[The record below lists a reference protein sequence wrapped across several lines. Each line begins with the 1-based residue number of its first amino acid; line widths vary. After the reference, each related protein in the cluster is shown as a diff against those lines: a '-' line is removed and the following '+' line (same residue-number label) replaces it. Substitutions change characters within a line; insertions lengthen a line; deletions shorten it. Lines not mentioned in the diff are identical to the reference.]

1 MDYSKLKASYF
12 DKTTQFVLFGI
23 DGDVINTCGTL
34 FEIPLAYNVYSE
46 IPFLESLSTTLSN
59 TTHEETLKY
68 PCIKMDILGVKGYF
82 DLVFHRKDNFIHWFL
97 HDLTELYEDLIHIQ
111 QERNVAS
118 ISEELLHSQQKVS
131 KLKTEFL
138 AFQNEELKRLQSFKT
153 EFFAKVSHEL
163 RTPISGIL
171 GLTQML
177 TLVQNEKNQTYLD
190 TIKATSNHLLS
201 IVNDVLDLSK
211 IEAGELQLQKKNF
224 DLKKIV
230 KQVICSFEP
239 LVNEKG
245 ISLTS
250 HVAKGISEIVYG
262 DPIRLS
268 QILFNTIGNAIR
280 FTERGGVSLRISVI
294 EQQKNAAHLKFL
306 ISDTGIGIDNDKI
319 DTILK
324 PFTQENGDTTEKYG
338 GTGLGLSIVKQ
349 LVSLHQGKLSIESQ
363 KGKGTDIVIEL
374 VYQEAEKSESSLLE
388 ENKNKT
394 LSTNNSVR
402 KKVLLVEDDDLNL
415 KIAEQL
421 LIKSGFDVV
430 TSKHA
435 KSIFSLLDKQSFDFM
450 LLDYNL
456 DDFNGEDI
464 LFYVRNHYDPFI
476 NQLPVYILTAGLS
489 SAKIN
494 SLKQN
499 GVDEIFLKPLSEKQL
514 LWIESEGGKREKEI
528 IVQNEVNLDFVRS
541 ISDGDTDKFVEIV
554 KTFQS
559 KIPEVLNIIRIS
571 LKKRDWQAMGAAIHK
586 IKPNFSYLGMNKV
599 VGLMEKLEHEIGS
612 KPDYELCER
621 IVYLTG
627 SYFSKVNEQIN
638 NELRDLK

>member
-1 MDYSKLKASYF
+1 MDYSNLKASYF
-12 DKTTQFVLFGI
+12 DKTTQFILFGI
-23 DGDVINTCGTL
+23 DGEVINTCGTL
-34 FEIPLAYNVYSE
+34 FEIPLAYNVYAE
-46 IPFLESLSTTLSN
+46 IPFLESLSVLLNNAS
-59 TTHEETLKY
+59 HEEILKY
-68 PCIKMDILGVKGYF
+68 PCIKMNILGVEGYF
-82 DLVFHRKDNFIHWFL
+82 DLVFHRKDNLIHWFL

-118 ISEELLHSQQKVS
+118 ISEELLQSQQKVS

-163 RTPISGIL
+163 RTPVSGIL

-177 TLVQNEKNQTYLD
+177 TLVENEKNQNYLD

-211 IEAGELQLQKKNF
+211 IEAGELQLQKRSF

-230 KQVICSFEP
+230 EQVICSFEP
-239 LVNEKG
+239 LVSEKDIYLKLK
-245 ISLTS
+245 ISKDIPKLL
-250 HVAKGISEIVYG
+250 HG

-268 QILFNTIGNAIR
+268 QILFNIIGNSIR
-280 FTERGGVSLRISVI
+280 FTEKGGVSLNINLK
-294 EQQKNAAHLKFL
+294 QQQENAVTLQFL
-306 ISDTGIGIDNDKI
+306 ISDTGIGIDSNKI

-324 PFTQENGDTTEKYG
+324 PYSQENEGTNEKYG

-349 LVSLHQGKLSIESQ
+349 LVLLH
-363 KGKGTDIVIEL
+363 KGKFDIQSEKDEGTTITIEL
-374 VYQEAEKSESSLLE
+374 TYQESKKKQEPLE
-388 ENKNKT
+388 EKNNDITPVKDA
-394 LSTNNSVR
+394 V
-402 KKVLLVEDDDLNL
+402 KKRVLLVEDDDLNL

-421 LIKSGFDVV
+421 LIKSGFEVV
-430 TSKHA
+430 TAKHA
-435 KSIFSLLDKQSFDFM
+435 KSIFPLLDKKSFNFM

-489 SAKIN
+489 SAKVN
-494 SLKQN
+494 SLKRN

-514 LWIESEGGKREKEI
+514 LWIEKEGGKRESKVVVE
-528 IVQNEVNLDFVRS
+528 NEVNLDFVRS

-571 LKKRDWQAMGAAIHK
+571 LKKRDWEAMGGAIHK
-586 IKPNFSYLGMNKV
+586 IKPNFSYLGMNMV
-599 VGLMEKLEHEIGS
+599 VDLMEKLEHEIGN

-638 NELRDLK
+638 NELRELN